1 MRPELRREAAGLIWL
16 CLGVLGL
23 LAATAHGPVAGSLP
37 GLLRSALQWLCGRLS
52 AVPPLIAA
60 LYGLVLIFPIPR
72 EGLGGRAT
80 GALLLT
86 AAADGWLHLRVPQ
99 GQAFA
104 SGWHGQAGGLIGA
117 SLAWPLVRLLGPTGA
132 EIALAAAAAIALI
145 LLLQRPIVPIVTAAV
160 AMLVAALGALARAVI
175 DFVYV
180 PVDEPKPGRAA
191 RAHAGG
197 HGDGIGNGNGAAAVP
212 AEAALALAHEPVAL
226 TPVEVAPPL
235 VPIFSGT
242 GLALEPEVV
251 EPVAPA
257 PPADPPAAMAA
268 AARRRGGGTSE
279 PAGGGPLGPA
289 QLTLADAGLFQLPP
303 LDLLRKRSTRGKSA
317 GQRDAAGRGRA
328 LEDALASFGVQAKVV
343 EIAQG
348 PTVTRFELQP
358 GEGVRV
364 NRISSLADDI
374 ALALAAVDVRIVAP
388 IPGKSVVGIEVPNV
402 EVTPVFLRDVMET
415 GEWKH
420 AASPLTVALG
430 EDIAGRPVV
439 SSLDRMVHVLIGGA
453 TGSGK
458 SITLNAML
466 TSLLFK
472 ARPDELRLL
481 LIDPKMVEMS
491 VYNGI
496 PHLLAPVV
504 TDAKKAAASLRK
516 VISEMERRYASFAEA
531 GVRHIGAY
539 NQWAQDAGADRLPFI
554 VVVIDELA
562 DLMLVA
568 RADVENS
575 IQRLCQMAR
584 AAGIHLVV
592 ATQRPSVDVITGV
605 IKANIQT
612 RIALAVASQVD
623 SRTILDVAG
632 AEKLLGRG
640 DMLFHPVGGSKPI
653 RAQGAFLSDSELEAI
668 LTFLRNQG
676 QPTFNAEI
684 ASAEAEEDGRDRDEA
699 GDSLFADAVRVVAET
714 GQASVSMLQRR
725 LRVGFTRAGRLID
738 MMEERGLV
746 GPHQGS
752 KSRDVLISMEAYRRM
767 FGDEAG
773 AFPEQRA
780 KA

>member
-16 CLGVLGL
+16 CAGALGT
-23 LAATAHGPVAGSLP
+23 LAVSAHGPVAGSVP
-37 GLLRSALQWLCGRLS
+37 TLLRDALQGLCGRLS
-52 AVPPLIAA
+52 VVPPLVAA
-60 LYGLVLIFPIPR
+60 LYGLVLIFPVPR
-72 EGLGGRAT
+72 EGMSGRVT

-86 AAADGWLHLRVPQ
+86 GAADGWLHLRVPA
-99 GQAFA
+99 GQAFV
-104 SGWHGQAGGLIGA
+104 SGWHGQAGGLVGA
-117 SLAWPLVRLLGPTGA
+117 SLAWPLGRLLGPTGA
-132 EIALAAAAAIALI
+132 EIVLAVAAAIALI
-145 LLLQRPIVPIVTAAV
+145 LILQRPIVPIVTAAIGLLL
-160 AMLVAALGALARAVI
+160 AGLGALARAVI

-180 PVDEPKPGRAA
+180 PVGEPAPVPVLAGNGHGGRAL
-191 RAHAGG
+191 
-197 HGDGIGNGNGAAAVP
+197 AA
-212 AEAALALAHEPVAL
+212 ETALAVAEPLPL
-226 TPVEVAPPL
+226 TPVEPVEPVAIAHAPA

-242 GLALEPEVV
+242 GFAHETDLV
-251 EPVAPA
+251 EPVLPA
-257 PPADPPAAMAA
+257 EPPARAEAPSRPATAGSE
-268 AARRRGGGTSE
+268 RRRSAKPPE
-279 PAGGGPLGPA
+279 VDDGPLGPA
-289 QLTLADAGLFQLPP
+289 QLTLADAGLFQLPS
-303 LDLLRKRSTRGKSA
+303 LDLLRKRSARGKGA
-317 GQRDAAGRGRA
+317 GQRDAAARGRA
-328 LEDALASFGVQAKVV
+328 LEDALASFGVHAKVV

-420 AASPLTVALG
+420 SASPLTVALG

-516 VISEMERRYASFAEA
+516 VIAEMERRYACFAEA

-539 NQWAQDAGADRLPFI
+539 NQWAQDAGAERLPFI

-653 RAQGAFLSDSELEAI
+653 RAQGAFLSDNELEAI
-668 LTFLRNQG
+668 LSYLRSQG
-676 QPTFNAEI
+676 KPAFNAEI
-684 ASAEAEEDGRDRDEA
+684 ASAEAEEGGEDRDEA
-699 GDSLFADAVRVVAET
+699 GDALFADAVRVVAET

-752 KSRDVLISMEAYRRM
+752 KSREVLISLEGYRRM
-767 FGDEAG
+767 FGDESG
-773 AFPEQRA
+773 ALPEPRA